1 MKANTLT
8 NTWGCDD
15 KCIKFYEDKYIEDVM
30 TLVAGQR
37 ETRSFWADVSISS
50 FLANTPCALFIL
62 PAFHR
67 FTGNDVKMILILW
80 ECENVKMIFSFKTLS
95 FHFHS
100 ISQWTASLRPFFD
113 FPITVSPNDI
123 HNISWI
129 NAPRP
134 WHLKVSI
141 ENCFLKTSAVKRLFG
156 TIKWKFLWLLSA
168 VTFREISS

>member
-67 FTGNDVKMILILW
+67 FTVMWKWFSSSKDCHFIFTTFLSESLLW
-80 ECENVKMIFSFKTLS
+80 GLFSIFQL
-95 FHFHS
+95 HF
-100 ISQWTASLRPFFD
+100 P
-113 FPITVSPNDI
+113 PNDI
-123 HNISWI
+123 HNVSWI

-134 WHLKVSI
+134 WQTKVSI
-141 ENCFLKTSAVKRLFG
+141 ENSFLKTSAVKRLFG

>member
-15 KCIKFYEDKYIEDVM
+15 KCIKFYEDKYIEDFMTNALNEDKCIEDVM

-80 ECENVKMIFSFKTLS
+80 ECENVKMILSFKTLS
-95 FHFHS
+95 FHFHY

-113 FPITVSPNDI
+113 FPITVS
-123 HNISWI
+123 SE
-129 NAPRP
+129 
-134 WHLKVSI
+134 WHS
-141 ENCFLKTSAVKRLFG
+141 
-156 TIKWKFLWLLSA
+156 
-168 VTFREISS
+168 

>member
-67 FTGNDVKMILILW
+67 FTGKW
-80 ECENVKMIFSFKTLS
+80 KWFSSCENVKMWKWFSASKHCHFIFTTFLS
-95 FHFHS
+95 EQILSGHFS
-100 ISQWTASLRPFFD
+100 IFQLQIP
-113 FPITVSPNDI
+113 PNDI
-123 HNISWI
+123 HNVSWI

-134 WHLKVSI
+134 WKLKVSI